1 MRTLTDTQ
9 IQNFNENGYL
19 LVEDALAPEDL
30 NPLIA
35 EFEEIVNAGA
45 TQLYENGELNSP
57 YETEGFDTRLA
68 KITEQSPVVF
78 QKLFSGAHT
87 GPALFKLLV
96 NPKLLDI
103 AESLVGPEIMCHPAY
118 RVRPK
123 LPEHERTLVPWH
135 QDAGYMEPACD
146 TVLQL
151 TIWIPLIDATVE
163 NGCLEVIPHAH
174 RDGVFRHRRVK
185 GKPYLDIPPKA
196 LPDVEP
202 VVVPVNFGSVLLF
215 TNLTPHRSIP
225 NISNQVRWSVD
236 ARYQDASKPTGYQ
249 PEAGFLARSRKNPET
264 VVTSPTEFKRIR
276 DEHQPG
282 PGPQRWTEEEI
293 HDA

>member
-1 MRTLTDTQ
+1 MKALTDSQ
-9 IQNFNENGYL
+9 IQDFKENGYL
-19 LVEDALAPEDL
+19 LVEDALSPDDL

-35 EFEEIVNAGA
+35 EFDEIVDSGA
-45 TQLYENGELNSP
+45 SRLYEEGEIDS
-57 YETEGFDTRLA
+57 EFKTEGFDTRLA

-87 GPALFKLLV
+87 GPALFDLLV

-123 LPEHERTLVPWH
+123 LPEHDRTLVPWH
-135 QDAGYMEPACD
+135 QDAGYMEPRCD
-146 TVLQL
+146 SVLQL
-151 TIWIPLIDATVE
+151 TVWIPLIDATVE
-163 NGCLEVIPHAH
+163 NGCLEVIPHVH
-174 RDGVFRHRRVK
+174 SNGVFLHQSVPGRF
-185 GKPYLDIPPKA
+185 YLEIPEDV

-202 VVVPVNFGSVLLF
+202 VIVPVKFGSALLL

-225 NISNQVRWSVD
+225 NVSNQVRWSVD
-236 ARYQDASKPTGYQ
+236 SRYQDAAKPTGYQ
-249 PEAGFLARSRKNPET
+249 PEAGFLARSRLHPGD
-264 VVTSPTEFKRIR
+264 VVTTPEEFKRVR

-282 PGPQRWTEEEI
+282 PGPNRWAKKDTN
-293 HDA
+293 DA

>member
-1 MRTLTDTQ
+1 MTLSNTQ
-9 IQNFNENGYL
+9 IQNFNDNGYL
-19 LVEDALAPEDL
+19 LVENALASEDL

-45 TQLYENGELNSP
+45 TQLHENGELDTP
-57 YETEGFDTRLA
+57 FETEGFDTRLA

-87 GPALFKLLV
+87 GPALFALLV

-123 LPEHERTLVPWH
+123 LPEHDRTLVPWH

-146 TVLQL
+146 AVLQL

-185 GKPYLDIPPKA
+185 GRPYLDIPSDA

-202 VVVPVNFGSVLLF
+202 VIVPVNFGSVLLF

-225 NISNQVRWSVD
+225 NVSNQVRWSVD

-249 PEAGFLARSRKNPET
+249 PEAGFLARSRKQPEV
-264 VVTSPTEFKRIR
+264 VVTSSAEFKRIR

-282 PGPQRWTEEEI
+282 PGPQRWTEEEV